1 MAVSVPNVDLM
12 ERVSH
17 LTNKIYREMLYITR
31 LGRMSIITMGGL
43 YHIPLGLIPFSP
55 SPTPTPTPTRK
66 LETVLS
72 WELLTWISVK
82 GRIPCSFTNFIT
94 TPELSGS
101 LYISPDIYHSQ
112 IAEYLLEK
120 IYQCR

>member
-12 ERVSH
+12 ERACH
-17 LTNKIYREMLYITR
+17 LTNKIYREMLCIT
-31 LGRMSIITMGGL
+31 GRGGMAIITMGGL
-43 YHIPLGLIPFSP
+43 YHIPLKLIPFSP
-55 SPTPTPTPTRK
+55 TSQFRI
-66 LETVLS
+66 VLS
-72 WELLTWISVK
+72 WELLNWISVE

-101 LYISPDIYHSQ
+101 LYIRPDIYHSQ

>member
-1 MAVSVPNVDLM
+1 MAASVPNVDLM
-12 ERVSH
+12 ERVSY
-17 LTNKIYREMLYITR
+17 LTNKIYREILCITG
-31 LGRMSIITMGGL
+31 LKGMSIITMGGL

-55 SPTPTPTPTRK
+55 TPK

-72 WELLTWISVK
+72 WELLTWISVE

-94 TPELSGS
+94 TRELSGS

-112 IAEYLLEK
+112 IAEYLLER